1 MKDVEFSQEKSFPL
15 LELWPGLSLQAPVG
29 AGGWEPWA

>member
-1 MKDVEFSQEKSFPL
+1 MKNVEFSQEKSFPL
-15 LELWPGLSLQAPVG
+15 LERWPGLSLQAAVG